1 MQNALLFIIIL
12 QFVGFFVFARYMKI
26 MDTEFK
32 LLHKR
37 FDELKNNS

>member
-1 MQNALLFIIIL
+1 MQYTLLTIIVL
-12 QFVGFFVFARYMKI
+12 QFVGFFAFAAYMKI
-26 MDTEFK
+26 LDTEFK

>member
-12 QFVGFFVFARYMKI
+12 QFVGFFGFARYMKI
-26 MDTEFK
+26 LDTEFK

>member
-1 MQNALLFIIIL
+1 MQNALLFLIIL
-12 QFVGFFVFARYMKI
+12 QFVWFFVFARYMKI